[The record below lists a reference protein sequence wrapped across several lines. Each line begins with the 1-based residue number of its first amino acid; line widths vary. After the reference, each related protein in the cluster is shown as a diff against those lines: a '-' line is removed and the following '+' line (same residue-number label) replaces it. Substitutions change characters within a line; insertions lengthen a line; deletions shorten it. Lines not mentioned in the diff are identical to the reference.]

1 MKKKAI
7 AVKKITNHDLV
18 QINIMEFITNDKIIK
33 PEDVFEGYKATKS
46 NKKTKEKKTKKK
58 AKTKKY

>member
-1 MKKKAI
+1 
-7 AVKKITNHDLV
+7 
-18 QINIMEFITNDKIIK
+18 MEFITNDKIVR